1 MSITMMDISSQF
13 ECEYRLKKITPP
25 TLALFCLLGMLA
37 LHWIVPLGFIS
48 NWVLIIFGVGLMILG
63 IVIAIGAEGQFRR
76 SRTTVDHLGMPAK
89 LVTDGWFKS
98 SRNPMYLSFMLMLI
112 GAWLALGSISPLLC
126 LAAYFFLTER
136 WYITSE
142 EKRLMATFGK
152 QYDSYRMR
160 TRRWL

>member
-1 MSITMMDISSQF
+1 
-13 ECEYRLKKITPP
+13 
-25 TLALFCLLGMLA
+25 MLA
-37 LHWIVPLGFIS
+37 LHWILPLRFFS
-48 NWVLIIFGVGLMILG
+48 NWLLFIFGLGLMVLG
-63 IVIAIGAEGQFRR
+63 IVMAIGAEGQFRR

-89 LVTDGWFKS
+89 LVTAGWFKS

-112 GAWLALGSISPLLC
+112 GAWLVLGSISPHLC